1 MGIHAKGAIL
11 YHRAFPLQAESL
23 KKRKSTFD
31 IDTSRRPVLKLAAE
45 RESMS
50 REHFLDFI
58 QGLTAKVRR
67 LEQFIFGALDKITDE
82 VDTFSLEAIGGTN
95 GKFEIINRAKQDR
108 IERWRV
114 VSCVFRLNA
123 IRALFRVD
131 RAKDGELSLKNAH

>member
-31 IDTSRRPVLKLAAE
+31 LDTGRRPVLKLAAK

-58 QGLTAKVRR
+58 QGLAAKVRR
-67 LEQFIFGALDKITDE
+67 LEQFIFGALDKITDK
-82 VDTFSLEAIGGTN
+82 VDAFSLEAIGGTN
-95 GKFEIINRAKQDR
+95 SKFEIINRTKQDR
-108 IERWRV
+108 IERRRV
-114 VSCVFRLNA
+114 VGCCLQA
-123 IRALFRVD
+123 
-131 RAKDGELSLKNAH
+131 